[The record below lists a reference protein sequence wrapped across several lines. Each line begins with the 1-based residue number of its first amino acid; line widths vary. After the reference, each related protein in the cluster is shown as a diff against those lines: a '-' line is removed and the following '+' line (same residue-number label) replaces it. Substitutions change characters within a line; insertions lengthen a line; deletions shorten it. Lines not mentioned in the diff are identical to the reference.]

1 MRVWDVTTFERTMVL
16 AATVDWLDATSDG
29 AMKREELVE
38 IEVSIGRDMLTSW
51 VRRIREACG
60 EER

>member
-1 MRVWDVTTFERTMVL
+1 MSAVEYTRCD
-16 AATVDWLDATSDG
+16 
-29 AMKREELVE
+29 REALLE
-38 IEVSIGRDMLTSW
+38 IEVSNGRDMLTSW